1 MLHVALR
8 HTARHLPV
16 QSEASDSLLAWPQGP
31 RRLACS
37 SGCRVSCF
45 GRPAQAAHFPP
56 AASVHVSSSDADTHA
71 SLLRELAKRADA
83 EMQPLPVKRRLL
95 VAHFADADAR
105 TPAAAEDAGTS
116 AGAAVAIAGRMAQL
130 RKAMGPNELL
140 VVLTGR
146 AQLHA
151 WHALLQRKKS
161 ELGSAWAAS
170 AANESALEKAAE
182 VARGCVCY
190 LSV

>member
-1 MLHVALR
+1 M
-8 HTARHLPV
+8 
-16 QSEASDSLLAWPQGP
+16 
-31 RRLACS
+31 
-37 SGCRVSCF
+37 SCF
-45 GRPAQAAHFPP
+45 GRPAQAPHFPP
-56 AASVHVSSSDADTHA
+56 AASVHVSSTDADTHA

-95 VAHFADADAR
+95 VAHFADVDAR

-151 WHALLQRKKS
+151 WHALQRRKS

-170 AANESALEKAAE
+170 AANESALEKAAD
-182 VARGCVCY
+182 VARGCLCY